1 MTRKIYTSII
11 LKDTHSACM
20 RFSCWSFSSL
30 YAVSENGRNVGLF
43 SLATYREYVVPCLLQ
58 MFCVRDVQI
67 RLLLLAHFSSYCSS
81 FTEEQLRTLVLP
93 EVSFIM
99 LTLCSHSCIIML
111 TCSSRKLITIT
122 CIRMLQSVAEW
133 SYNNNYNL
141 PTFLWSWNTSIS
153 IVTRL
158 QATCQRNCS
167 SVTGLGSQNWLWG
180 WPSLLYIRCQGLF
193 PWW

>member
-1 MTRKIYTSII
+1 MVTRKIYTSII
-11 LKDTHSACM
+11 LKDTHSACT

-30 YAVSENGRNVGLF
+30 YAVSENGGNVGLF

-99 LTLCSHSCIIML
+99 LTLCCHSCIML

-122 CIRMLQSVAEW
+122 CIYMLQSVAD
-133 SYNNNYNL
+133 L

-153 IVTRL
+153 IVARL
-158 QATCQRNCS
+158 QARCLRNCS
-167 SVTGLGSQNWLWG
+167 SIAGLGSQDWLWG
-180 WPSLLYIRCQGLF
+180 WPSLLYISCQGLF